1 MTHTEAVTTLASERY
16 LLDEMNTSER
26 DAFEAHYFECDE
38 CAADV
43 TAGARMQDG
52 VKAGLIQAPHAVKAP
67 ARIATFAPA
76 SKGTGGTAG
85 TAASLATVASRG
97 NAWYRSAMLPW
108 AVAAT
113 LAVMVGYQT
122 QRPSGPITEG
132 QTAEALTPVL
142 LRPASR
148 GAVPTVQL
156 SGRTHVALAL
166 DVDAAGSTE
175 VAYELRQSTGSVV
188 TTGRGAA
195 PAAGAPLLVVIP
207 SFTLTA
213 EERYI
218 LTVRDA
224 SPEARTLGEYP
235 FATTR

>member
-16 LLDEMNTSER
+16 MLDEMNESER
-26 DAFEAHYFECDE
+26 DAFEAHYFD
-38 CAADV
+38 CADCATDV

-52 VKAGLIQAPHAVKAP
+52 VRAGLIQTPHAMKSP
-67 ARIATFAPA
+67 ARIAEFTLAAKRTTVAPA
-76 SKGTGGTAG
+76 P
-85 TAASLATVASRG
+85 VVSRRDP
-97 NAWYRSAMLPW
+97 WYRSAMLPW

-113 LAVMVGYQT
+113 LAVVVGYQG
-122 QRPSGPITEG
+122 QQPSGPITDG
-132 QTAEALTPVL
+132 LTAEALAPVL
-142 LRPASR
+142 VRPASR
-148 GAVPTVQL
+148 GAVPTVRL
-156 SGRTHVALAL
+156 SERTHVALAL
-166 DVDAAGSTE
+166 DVDAAGATE
-175 VAYELRQSTGSVV
+175 VTYELRHAAGTVV

-195 PAAGAPLLVVIP
+195 PAAGAPLVVVIP

-224 SPEARTLGEYP
+224 SPEARILGEYP